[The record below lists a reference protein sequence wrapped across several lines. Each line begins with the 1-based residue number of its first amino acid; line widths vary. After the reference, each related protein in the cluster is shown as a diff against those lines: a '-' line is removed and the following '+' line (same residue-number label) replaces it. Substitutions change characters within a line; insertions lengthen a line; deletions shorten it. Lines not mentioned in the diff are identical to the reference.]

1 MISHANIFALLRS
14 GIIMTEPYVCT
25 PIGMVVSSFKERSP
39 APFQDRNTE
48 LISKIIIDPKYIP
61 GLEGLSAGE
70 EIFVLC
76 WFDRSDRSVLR
87 VHPRGDSKNPLTGVF
102 NTRSPDRP
110 NPVSLTLVTIEEI
123 HENILTVRGLDALD
137 NTPVIDIKPY
147 STKLH
152 EEKYP
157 CGTQT

>member
-1 MISHANIFALLRS
+1 
-14 GIIMTEPYVCT
+14 MTEECKCT
-25 PIGMVVSSFKERSP
+25 PIGTVVSSFKERSIP
-39 APFQDRNTE
+39 PFQDRHTE
-48 LISKIIIDPKYIP
+48 LISQIIIDPKYIQ
-61 GLEGLSAGE
+61 GLEGLCAGK

-87 VHPRGDSKNPLTGVF
+87 VHPRGDSRNPLTGVF

-123 HENILTVRGLDALD
+123 QENILTVRGLDALD
-137 NTPVIDIKPY
+137 NTPVIDIKPN
-147 STKLH
+147 SSKSL